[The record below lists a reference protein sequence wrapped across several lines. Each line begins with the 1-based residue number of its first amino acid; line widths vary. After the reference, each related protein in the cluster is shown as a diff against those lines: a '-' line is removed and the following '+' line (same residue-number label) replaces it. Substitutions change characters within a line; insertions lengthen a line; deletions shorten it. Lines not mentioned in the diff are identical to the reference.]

1 MKYITA
7 LLMAVFLSATLTV
20 DAEAQIFKKLKKKAQ
35 EALENKAEQ
44 KIDEEMQKAADRMV
58 EDSWNTVFGDMEADG
73 SSGINMPF
81 AFNSNVETLD
91 SYDFDIVSTMKIT
104 TKNSDGSEE
113 EPMFLDMHFKEG
125 AEYTGTKIRGGD
137 MQQNS
142 ESLFLIYDYSNAA
155 MIMLME
161 SEDGKFSFAYDWKQA
176 LSMAKSLEDSS
187 LQQQEEVDWDEVNQW
202 EGYEK
207 IGSKT
212 IAGYN
217 CDGYRMQ
224 DAQST
229 TEVWVTRENTY
240 GMQSMFKANANTK
253 QIKGLIPE
261 NYPQGMLMA
270 MTTKNL
276 ESGEEA
282 RMEIVSVKKN
292 LNVSYTMADYPA
304 MTPGNM
310 QK

>member
-7 LLMAVFLSATLTV
+7 LLMAVFLSAAFTV
-20 DAEAQIFKKLKKKAQ
+20 GAEAQIFKKLKKKAQ

-58 EDSWNTVFGDMEADG
+58 EDSWNAVFGEMEGNG
-73 SSGINMPF
+73 STGMNMPF
-81 AFNSNVETLD
+81 TFNSDVETLD

-104 TKNSDGSEE
+104 SVNADGSEE
-113 EPMFLDMHFKEG
+113 EPMYMDMHFKED
-125 AEYTGTKIRGGD
+125 AQYTGTKIRGGE
-137 MQQNS
+137 MQQNT
-142 ESLFLIYDYSNAA
+142 ESLFIIYDYSNAA

-161 SEDGKFSFAYDWKQA
+161 SEEGKFSFAYDWKQA
-176 LSMAKSLEDSS
+176 VDLAESLDESS
-187 LQQQEEVDWDEVNQW
+187 PQEQEEVDWDEVNQW

-224 DAQST
+224 DT
-229 TEVWVTRENTY
+229 RHITEVWVTRENTY

-253 QIKGLIPE
+253 QMKGLIPE
-261 NYPQGMLMA
+261 QYPQGMLMA
-270 MTTKNL
+270 MTTKDL

-282 RMEIVSVKKN
+282 RIEIVSVEKN
-292 LNVSYTMADYPA
+292 SNVSYAMADYPA